1 MVIDK
6 TSFAGNGGLTAIGE
20 VTHLLNVWM
29 MNPCEFESHLVRN
42 NTLNTVIRIL
52 FLSAK
57 ELLIKQ
63 LCKQFDDVSQ
73 LTRKTLEHYT

>member
-1 MVIDK
+1 MVEQIAFNYSVGSSSLPGPIK
-6 TSFAGNGGLTAIGE
+6 TRRFGIQDIRGLTAIGE

-42 NTLNTVIRIL
+42 NIPNTISRIL

-57 ELLIKQ
+57 EL
-63 LCKQFDDVSQ
+63 
-73 LTRKTLEHYT
+73 

>member
-1 MVIDK
+1 
-6 TSFAGNGGLTAIGE
+6 
-20 VTHLLNVWM
+20 M